1 VNRRHLIEIE
11 DQPWCPRV
19 IRDYATDYLQFAI
32 VAWKAYASVMP
43 LLADALK
50 RTCSRQILDLC
61 SGGAG
66 PWVDMLPAL
75 RAAGV
80 DAPVR
85 LTDKY
90 PNREAFDHA
99 NRESHG
105 AITGH
110 LEPVDATA
118 VPADLTGFRT
128 MFSAFHHFR
137 PEQARAILADAFNQR
152 QGIAVFEAGQRDLK
166 MLLSMFLVPLA
177 VWVLTPFI
185 RPFRW
190 SRLLWTY
197 LIPAVPLIILFDG
210 FVSCLR
216 FYSVEELRSLTIG
229 LASDGYAWS
238 AGTVEGKRV
247 PMPVTYLIGVP
258 IDMGKT

>member
-1 VNRRHLIEIE
+1 M
-11 DQPWCPRV
+11 

-32 VAWKAYASVMP
+32 VVTKAYASAVP
-43 LLADALK
+43 LLADALR
-50 RTCSRQILDLC
+50 RTETRRILDLC

-66 PWVDMLPAL
+66 PWVDLLPSL

-80 DAPVR
+80 DAPIR

-90 PNREAFDHA
+90 PNREAFERA
-99 NRESHG
+99 GRESHG
-105 AITGH
+105 VITGH
-110 LEPVDATA
+110 LESVDATE
-118 VPADLTGFRT
+118 VPVELGGFRT

-137 PEQARAILADAFNQR
+137 PEQARDILADALKKR
-152 QGIAVFEAGQRDLK
+152 QGIAVFEAGQRNAK

-177 VWVLTPFI
+177 VVLLTPFI

-197 LIPAVPLIILFDG
+197 LIPAVPLINFFDG

-216 FYSVEELRSLTIG
+216 MYRVEELRSLTAG
-229 LASDGYAWS
+229 FTSDDYTWT

-247 PMPVTYLIGVP
+247 PMPVTYLIGLPV
-258 IDMGKT
+258 GNVTTRSA